1 MSKEL
6 VKLRDILKLLTL
18 SIKCF
23 DIDVNNKVCFLILGI
38 EIKSQVVSRIYATV
52 LGVVCDAPARCM
64 VQNFV
69 QFNGK
74 YGCSSCL
81 SAGENLLL
89 ERGQVHIY
97 PYDLDNQNTGHAD
110 LRSHIETE
118 KSAKKAEIT
127 QSIVNGVKG
136 YTPLYELPLFDMIR
150 QVTVDYMHCVLL
162 GVMKKMINLWT
173 NATFKKESWYIGQY
187 IKLINS
193 RILRIKPPNIITR
206 LPHAID
212 DLANWKASQYRSF
225 LLFYSLPCLVGV
237 LKNNYLLHYLNL
249 VNAIYILLQKSI
261 TVDEL
266 QTAESRLNKFC
277 IKYSMLYG
285 SRHENYNVHCLLH
298 LVEKVK
304 DLGPL
309 WSHSTFF
316 FEDLN
321 RDFRTL
327 FHGTQNVQMQIMH
340 AVCVQ
345 QSIPSLIK
353 CLPCG
358 SVEES
363 IYLTMSNPHTKS
375 HRSHILIS
383 NSIYMV
389 GKQDN
394 ITLDTEHTYL
404 LNKFLGDFSS
414 TCKFYR
420 LQVGS
425 VMFHCKE
432 YTQVHCRNSF
442 TVKIDEGKNSSY
454 GQIKFFLKVL
464 NGESCDVYVAV
475 IEKFELMHRTN
486 ILPSHMSE
494 VSRKTS
500 PFIVPVSA
508 LSELCVFLPG
518 TESDYIAH
526 FPNTFE
532 RD

>member
-1 MSKEL
+1 M
-6 VKLRDILKLLTL
+6 KLRDILKLCTL

-38 EIKSQVVSRIYATV
+38 EIKSQVVLRIYATV
-52 LGVVCDAPARCM
+52 LGVVYDAPARCM

-69 QFNGK
+69 RFNGK

-97 PYDLDNQNTGHAD
+97 SYDLDNQNTGHAD
-110 LRSHIETE
+110 LRSHTETE

-162 GVMKKMINLWT
+162 GVMKKMINFWT
-173 NATFKKESWYIGQY
+173 NATFKKESNYIGQY

-212 DLANWKASQYRSF
+212 DLANLKASQYRSF

-237 LKNNYLLHYLNL
+237 LK
-249 VNAIYILLQKSI
+249 
-261 TVDEL
+261 
-266 QTAESRLNKFC
+266 
-277 IKYSMLYG
+277 
-285 SRHENYNVHCLLH
+285 
-298 LVEKVK
+298 
-304 DLGPL
+304 
-309 WSHSTFF
+309 
-316 FEDLN
+316 
-321 RDFRTL
+321 
-327 FHGTQNVQMQIMH
+327 
-340 AVCVQ
+340 
-345 QSIPSLIK
+345 
-353 CLPCG
+353 
-358 SVEES
+358 
-363 IYLTMSNPHTKS
+363 
-375 HRSHILIS
+375 
-383 NSIYMV
+383 
-389 GKQDN
+389 
-394 ITLDTEHTYL
+394 
-404 LNKFLGDFSS
+404 
-414 TCKFYR
+414 
-420 LQVGS
+420 S

-442 TVKIDEGKNSSY
+442 TVKIDEGKNRSY
-454 GQIKFFLKVL
+454 GQIEFFLKVL
-464 NGESCDVYVAV
+464 NGESCDVYLAV